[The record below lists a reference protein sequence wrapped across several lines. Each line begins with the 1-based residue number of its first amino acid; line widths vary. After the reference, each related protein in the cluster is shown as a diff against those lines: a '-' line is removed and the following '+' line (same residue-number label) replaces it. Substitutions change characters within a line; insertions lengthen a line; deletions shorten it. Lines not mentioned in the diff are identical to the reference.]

1 MNARLLIAGLVLALS
16 GCVSISEPTIQTGV
30 NAEVIQ
36 GNLHRVDNS
45 SAAIAYVD
53 PDVDWTRYTRVM
65 LDPLGVD
72 NVEVIPPSSRG
83 SASTRTRNIDWDLS
97 DENKQSLQDAFANAM
112 QIQLEEKGD
121 YPLVSN
127 PGDDVL
133 RISAVLTALAPTAPP
148 DDIKSR
154 GTGRGRVYTEG
165 AGTFFISVSFSDSE
179 TGEVLALIKDEKRG
193 STTWGVNNRVTNMGD
208 VKFVFN
214 SWARAIRARLDI
226 IHGY

>member
-1 MNARLLIAGLVLALS
+1 MNARLLFTGFTLVLS
-16 GCVSISEPTIQTGV
+16 GCVNVSEPTIQTGV

-53 PDVDWTRYTRVM
+53 PDVEWSRYTRVM

-72 NVEVIPPSSRG
+72 NVEIIAPSARS
-83 SASTRTRNIDWDLS
+83 SASAHTRSVDWELS
-97 DENKQSLQDAFANAM
+97 DKDKQSLQDAFANSM
-112 QIQLEEKGD
+112 KIQLEEKGE
-121 YPLVSN
+121 YPIVTKA
-127 PGDDVL
+127 GDDVL

-148 DDIKSR
+148 DDLKSR
-154 GTGRGRVYTEG
+154 GAGRGRTYTEG
-165 AGTFFISVSFSDSE
+165 AGTFFINVSFSDSE
-179 TGEVLALIKDEKRG
+179 TGEVLGLIKDQKRG

>member
-1 MNARLLIAGLVLALS
+1 MKARLLFTGFALALS

-45 SAAIAYVD
+45 NAAIAYVD
-53 PDVDWTRYTRVM
+53 PDVDWTRYSRVM
-65 LDPLGVD
+65 VDPLGVD
-72 NVEVIPPSSRG
+72 SVEIIAPSTRG
-83 SASTRTRNIDWDLS
+83 SASARPRNVDWELS
-97 DENKQSLQDAFANAM
+97 DKDKQSLQEAFANSM
-112 QIQLEEKGD
+112 QIQMEEKGD
-121 YPLVSN
+121 YPIVAEA
-127 PGDDVL
+127 GDDVL

-148 DDIKSR
+148 DDSKSR
-154 GTGRGRVYTEG
+154 GVGRGRVYTEG
-165 AGTFFISVSFSDSE
+165 AGTFYISVSFSDSK
-179 TGEVLALIKDEKRG
+179 TGEVLGLIKDQKRG